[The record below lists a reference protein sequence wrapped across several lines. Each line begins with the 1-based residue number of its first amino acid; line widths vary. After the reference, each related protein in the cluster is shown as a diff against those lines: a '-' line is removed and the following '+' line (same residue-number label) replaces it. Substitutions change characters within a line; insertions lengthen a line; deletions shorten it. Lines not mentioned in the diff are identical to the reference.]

1 MDRHPIRSELLIEA
15 ERQHCAPN
23 YQPIPVVIER
33 ALDCHVWD
41 VDGKRY
47 LDMMGA
53 YSAVSHGHLHPRI
66 VAAAQRQLGRV
77 AVTSRAYHGDTL
89 GPFLEKLCALAGFEQ
104 ALPMNTGAEAV
115 ETAIKAAR
123 RWGHQV
129 RGLPDGTAEILVAR
143 QNFHGRTTT
152 VISASSE
159 PSYRAGFGPFTPGF
173 RWFDFGDMAS
183 VRAATT
189 ASTCAVLVEPVQG
202 EAGVVLPPPG
212 FFAALRAWCDANRIL
227 LIADEVQ
234 SGLGRTGRWFAFE
247 HEGIRPDGLILG
259 KALGGGLL
267 PVSAFLADRRLMQVF
282 SPGSHGSTF
291 GGNAL
296 AAAVA
301 HEALRV
307 MEDEQLVARSAAL
320 GAHLLARLR
329 GVQAQ
334 WPTLVR
340 SVRGRGLWV
349 GVDLD
354 PAHASAREVVERM
367 AQAGVLSKET
377 HETVIRFA
385 PPLTITRALID
396 EGVDRFAE
404 VLAALPGAGA
414 PRSATATQAAPDA
427 APLHPRL
434 LMSAPTHFDVSY
446 AINPWMEP
454 DRWRL
459 DDATLR
465 QQARAGW
472 EALRATYE
480 GLGAVV
486 ETMPPVAGLPDM
498 VFTANAAVVVDRQV
512 LLARFRHPERRG
524 EEAHGRA
531 LFEQL
536 RARGLV
542 DRLHVLPEG
551 VCFEGNGDVVVDNT
565 RGICWMGHGPRS
577 DLRASETLQA
587 VARRPVLALELV
599 DPRFYHLD
607 TCLSLLTGGEL
618 LAVRRAFSPQGW
630 QQLQDIAG
638 TQLIAMPEEDALQLA
653 ANAVC
658 IGRDLVMGHCSATLR
673 QLLEERGYR
682 ARVVP
687 LDAFRRSGGSA
698 RCLTLELG
706 T

>member
-1 MDRHPIRSELLIEA
+1 MDRHPIRSDLLIEA
-15 ERQHCAPN
+15 ERLHCAGN
-23 YQPIPVVIER
+23 YQPVPVVIER

-89 GPFLEKLCALAGFEQ
+89 GPFLEKLCALAGFDQ

-129 RGLPDGTAEILVAR
+129 KGIADGQAEILVAR
-143 QNFHGRTTT
+143 NNFHGRTTT

-159 PSYRAGFGPFTPGF
+159 PAYRAGFGPFTPGF
-173 RWFDFGDMAS
+173 RWFDFGSMAS

-189 ASTCAVLVEPVQG
+189 PQTCAVLVEPIQG

-212 FFAALRAWCDANRIL
+212 FFAALRAWCDANRML
-227 LIADEVQ
+227 LILDEVQ

-247 HEGIRPDGLILG
+247 HEGTRPDALVLG

-267 PVSAFLADRRLMQVF
+267 PVSAFLADRRVMQVF
-282 SPGSHGSTF
+282 TPGSHGSTF

-296 AAAVA
+296 GAAVA
-301 HEALRV
+301 LEALQV
-307 MEDEQLVARSAAL
+307 LEDEQLVPRAAAL
-320 GAHLLARLR
+320 GAHLLDRLR
-329 GVQAQ
+329 AVQAQ

-340 SVRGRGLWV
+340 AVRGRGLWV
-349 GVDLD
+349 GVELE
-354 PAHASAREVVERM
+354 PGRASARTVVERM
-367 AQAGVLSKET
+367 ASAGVLSKET

-404 VLAALPGAGA
+404 VLAALPGAGTPHRAAAAQPEPA
-414 PRSATATQAAPDA
+414 PAAA
-427 APLHPRL
+427 APRL
-434 LMSAPTHFDVSY
+434 LMSAPDFFEVSY

-454 DRWRL
+454 ARWRP
-459 DDATLR
+459 DDAALR
-465 QQARAGW
+465 RQAHAGW
-472 EALRATYE
+472 EALRACYE
-480 GLGAVV
+480 GLGACI
-486 ETMPPVAGLPDM
+486 ETQPPVAGLPDM
-498 VFTANAAVVVDRQV
+498 VFTANAAVVADRRV
-512 LLARFRHPERRG
+512 LLAHFRHPERQG
-524 EEAHGRA
+524 EEPHARA
-531 LFEQL
+531 LFERL

-542 DRLHVLPEG
+542 DSLHLLPPG
-551 VCFEGNGDVVVDNT
+551 VCFEGNGDAVVDGT

-577 DLRASETLQA
+577 DLRARATLEQ
-587 VARRPVLALELV
+587 VVRRPVLALELV

-607 TCLSLLTGGEL
+607 TCLCLLSGGEL
-618 LAVRRAFSPQGW
+618 LAVRQAFSPAGW

-638 TQLIAMPEEDALQLA
+638 TQLIALPQDDALQLA

-658 IGRDLVMGHCSATLR
+658 IGRELVMGYCSVALR
-673 QLLEERGYR
+673 ACLAERGYT
-682 ARVVP
+682 AHVLP
-687 LDAFRRSGGSA
+687 LDAFRRAGGSA

-706 T
+706 M

>member
-1 MDRHPIRSELLIEA
+1 MDRDPVRSALLIEA
-15 ERQHCAPN
+15 ERAHCAGN
-23 YQPIPVVIER
+23 YLPVPVVIER

-89 GPFLEKLCALAGFEQ
+89 GPFLQKLCALAGFEQ

-123 RWGHQV
+123 RWGHQIK
-129 RGLPDGTAEILVAR
+129 GIADGQAEILVAR
-143 QNFHGRTTT
+143 NNFHGRTTT

-159 PSYRAGFGPFTPGF
+159 PAYRAGFGPFTPGF
-173 RWFDFGDMAS
+173 RWFDFGSMAS

-189 ASTCAVLVEPVQG
+189 ANTCAVLVEPIQG

-212 FFAALRAWCDANRIL
+212 FFAALRAWCDANGLL
-227 LIADEVQ
+227 LILDEVQ
-234 SGLGRTGRWFAFE
+234 SGLGRTGSWFAFE
-247 HEGIRPDGLILG
+247 HEGIRPDALVLG

-267 PVSAFLADRRLMQVF
+267 PVSAFLADRRVMQVF
-282 SPGSHGSTF
+282 TPGSHGSTF

-296 AAAVA
+296 GAAVA
-301 HEALRV
+301 LEALQV
-307 MEDEQLVARSAAL
+307 LEDEQLVPRSAAL

-329 GVQAQ
+329 AVQAQ
-334 WPTLVR
+334 WPALVR
-340 SVRGRGLWV
+340 AVRGRGLWV
-349 GVDLD
+349 GVELA
-354 PAHASAREVVERM
+354 PEHASAREVVQRM
-367 AQAGVLSKET
+367 AAAGVLSKET

-385 PPLTITRALID
+385 PPLTVTRALID
-396 EGVDRFAE
+396 EAVDRFAE

-414 PRSATATQAAPDA
+414 PYGATAAQPEPQRPATA
-427 APLHPRL
+427 PRL
-434 LMSAPTHFDVSY
+434 LMSAPDFFEVSY

-454 DRWRL
+454 ARWRP
-459 DDATLR
+459 DDAVLR
-465 QQARAGW
+465 QQARSGW
-472 EALRATYE
+472 EALRACYE
-480 GLGAVV
+480 GLGAVI
-486 ETMPPVAGLPDM
+486 ETLPPVAGLPDM
-498 VFTANAAVVVDRQV
+498 VFTANAAVVVDRRV
-512 LLARFRHPERRG
+512 LLAHFRHPERQG
-524 EEAHGRA
+524 EEPHARDF
-531 LFEQL
+531 FERL
-536 RARGLV
+536 HVRGLV
-542 DRLHVLPEG
+542 DSLHQLPAG
-551 VCFEGNGDVVVDNT
+551 VHFEGNGDVVVDGT

-577 DLRASETLQA
+577 DLRARATLEQ

-607 TCLSLLTGGEL
+607 TCLCLLSGGEL
-618 LAVRRAFSPQGW
+618 LAVRQAFSPSGW

-638 TQLIAMPEEDALQLA
+638 QQLVELPEDDALQLA

-658 IGRDLVMGHCSATLR
+658 LDRDLVMGHCSQALR
-673 QLLEERGYR
+673 ERLAERGYR
-682 ARVVP
+682 VHVLP
-687 LDAFRRSGGSA
+687 LDAFRRAGGSA

>member
-189 ASTCAVLVEPVQG
+189 ASTCAVLVEPIQG
-202 EAGVVLPPPG
+202 EAGIVLPPPG
-212 FFAALRAWCDANRIL
+212 FFQALRAWCDANRIL

-234 SGLGRTGRWFAFE
+234 SGLGRSGRWFAVE
-247 HEGIRPDGLILG
+247 HEGIRPDALILG

-267 PVSAFLADRRLMQVF
+267 PVSAFLADRWLMQVF

-296 AAAVA
+296 GAAVA
-301 HEALRV
+301 HEALCV
-307 MEDEQLVARSAAL
+307 LEDEQLVARSAAL
-320 GAHLLARLR
+320 GAHLLERLR
-329 GVQAQ
+329 ALQLQ
-334 WPTLVR
+334 WPAVVR
-340 SVRGRGLWV
+340 DVRGRGLWV
-349 GVDLD
+349 GVELD
-354 PAHASAREVVERM
+354 PACASAREVVERM

-377 HETVIRFA
+377 HDTVIRFA
-385 PPLTITRALID
+385 PPLTITRALVD
-396 EGVDRFAE
+396 EAVDRFAE
-404 VLAALPGAGA
+404 VLAALPGVGT
-414 PRSATATQAAPDA
+414 PRSAPAMQAAAVVPD
-427 APLHPRL
+427 LRPRL
-434 LMSAPTHFDVSY
+434 LMSAPEHFEVSY
-446 AINPWMEP
+446 TINPWMEP
-454 DRWRL
+454 DRWRP

-465 QQARAGW
+465 RQAQAGW
-472 EALRATYE
+472 TALRACYE
-480 GLGAVV
+480 SLGAVV

-498 VFTANAAVVVDRQV
+498 VFTANAAVVIDRQV
-512 LLARFRHPERRG
+512 LLARFRHPERQG
-524 EEAHGRA
+524 EQAHGRA
-531 LFEQL
+531 LFQQL
-536 RARGLV
+536 RARSLV
-542 DRLHVLPEG
+542 DSLHTMPEG
-551 VCFEGNGDVVVDNT
+551 VCFEGNGDAVVDHS
-565 RGICWMGHGPRS
+565 RGICWMGYGPRT
-577 DLRASETLQA
+577 DLRARETLRA

-607 TCLSLLTGGEL
+607 TCLCLLSGGEL
-618 LAVRRAFSPQGW
+618 LAVRQAFSPQGW
-630 QQLQDIAG
+630 QQLQDIGGA
-638 TQLIAMPEEDALQLA
+638 QLVEMPEEDALQLA

-658 IGRDLVMGHCSATLR
+658 IGRELVMGHCGARLR

-682 ARVVP
+682 PHVVP
-687 LDAFRRSGGSA
+687 LDAFRRAGGSA

>member
-1 MDRHPIRSELLIEA
+1 MDRDPVRSALLIEA
-15 ERQHCAPN
+15 ERAHCAGN
-23 YQPIPVVIER
+23 YQPVPVVIER

-89 GPFLEKLCALAGFEQ
+89 GPFLHKLCTLAGFEQ

-123 RWGHQV
+123 RWGHQIK
-129 RGLPDGTAEILVAR
+129 GIADGQAEILVAR
-143 QNFHGRTTT
+143 NNFHGRTTT

-159 PSYRAGFGPFTPGF
+159 PAYRAGFGPFTPGF
-173 RWFDFGDMAS
+173 RWFDFGSMAS

-189 ASTCAVLVEPVQG
+189 ANTCAVLVEPIQG

-212 FFAALRAWCDANRIL
+212 FFAALRAWCDANRVL
-227 LIADEVQ
+227 LILDEVQ

-247 HEGIRPDGLILG
+247 HEGIRPDALVLG

-267 PVSAFLADRRLMQVF
+267 PVSAFLADPWLMQVF
-282 SPGSHGSTF
+282 TPGSHGSTF

-296 AAAVA
+296 GAAVA
-301 HEALRV
+301 LEALQV
-307 MEDEQLVARSAAL
+307 LEDEQLVPRAAAL
-320 GAHLLARLR
+320 GAHLLARLQA
-329 GVQAQ
+329 VQAQ
-334 WPTLVR
+334 WPALVR
-340 SVRGRGLWV
+340 AVRGRGLWV
-349 GVDLD
+349 GVELE
-354 PAHASAREVVERM
+354 PGRASARTVVERM
-367 AQAGVLSKET
+367 AAAGVLSKET

-385 PPLTITRALID
+385 PPLTVTRALID

-414 PRSATATQAAPDA
+414 PRSAEAAQAAPVRPA
-427 APLHPRL
+427 GAPRL
-434 LMSAPTHFDVSY
+434 LMSAPDFFEVSY

-454 DRWRL
+454 ARWRP
-459 DDATLR
+459 DDAALR
-465 QQARAGW
+465 QRAHSGW
-472 EALRATYE
+472 EALRACYE
-480 GLGAVV
+480 GLGAAI
-486 ETMPPVAGLPDM
+486 ETLPPVAGLPDM
-498 VFTANAAVVVDRQV
+498 VFTANAAVVVDRRV
-512 LLARFRHPERRG
+512 LLAHFRHPERQG
-524 EEAHGRA
+524 EEPHARA
-531 LFEQL
+531 FFERL
-536 RARGLV
+536 HARGLV
-542 DRLHVLPEG
+542 DSLHQLPAG
-551 VCFEGNGDVVVDNT
+551 VHFEGNGDVVVDPQ

-577 DLRASETLQA
+577 DLRALTTLEQ

-607 TCLSLLTGGEL
+607 TCLCLLSGGEL
-618 LAVRRAFSPQGW
+618 LAVRQAFSPSGW

-638 TQLIAMPEEDALQLA
+638 TQLIALPEDDALRLA

-658 IGRDLVMGHCSATLR
+658 IDRDLVMGHCSQALR
-673 QLLEERGYR
+673 ERLAERGYR
-682 ARVVP
+682 VHVLP
-687 LDAFRRSGGSA
+687 LDAFRRAGGSA